1 MDWEERA
8 TLTIEEAARVLGISR
23 KLAYR
28 LARQGGLPAVR
39 LGRRWVISRAAL
51 ERLLELPQAERGS
64 ARPSGR

>member
-8 TLTIEEAARVLGISR
+8 TLTIDQAARVLGISR

-28 LARQGGLPAVR
+28 LARDGRLPAVR

-64 ARPSGR
+64 A